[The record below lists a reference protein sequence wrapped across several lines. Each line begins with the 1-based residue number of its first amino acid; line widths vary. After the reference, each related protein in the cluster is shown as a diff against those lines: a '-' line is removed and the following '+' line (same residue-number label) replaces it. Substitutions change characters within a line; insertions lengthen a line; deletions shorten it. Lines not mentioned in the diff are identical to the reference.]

1 VGEKPPEIS
10 PLQYMHVQAFELLR
24 NGMGGIDWA
33 GLPYV
38 VEHLGLEDVPALIDA
53 VHTIKKFNPP
63 KDEE

>member
-1 VGEKPPEIS
+1 
-10 PLQYMHVQAFELLR
+10 MHVQAFELLR